1 MENVTVENFIQDYLI
16 KQIGEVKACHPY
28 FAFAL
33 IAIGIEFLGK
43 CQNSY
48 TDWNYYK
55 HSQPEKDFISHVFH
69 NLKMLLGCDVV
80 CVSCLGRW
88 ELGAGRMLGCVD
100 DVMGGGGGA
109 L

>member
-1 MENVTVENFIQDYLI
+1 MGRAEAD
-16 KQIGEVKACHPY
+16 
-28 FAFAL
+28 
-33 IAIGIEFLGK
+33 GK
-43 CQNSY
+43 NSFQP
-48 TDWNYYK
+48 
-55 HSQPEKDFISHVFH
+55 QPEKDFISHVFR